1 MTDWVTWPIFV
12 LQLIAFILVL
22 FKPKT
27 KVFGIRLKTIAIA
40 ILTIAAFAIVISLYH
55 DSTDV
60 LHIYL

>member
-1 MTDWVTWPIFV
+1 MTDWVTWPIFL

-27 KVFGIRLKTIAIA
+27 KFFGVSCKTIAM
-40 ILTIAAFAIVISLYH
+40 ILLILVALAIVISLFH
-55 DSTDV
+55 DSTDI